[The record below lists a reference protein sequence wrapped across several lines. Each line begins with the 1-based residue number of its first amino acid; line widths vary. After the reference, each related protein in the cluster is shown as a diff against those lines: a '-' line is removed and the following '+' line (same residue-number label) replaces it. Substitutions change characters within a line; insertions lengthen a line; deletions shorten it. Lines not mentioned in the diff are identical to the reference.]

1 MTHARPEYSII
12 LAILGVLLAVGVPA
26 LKRGQYVVG
35 GLCMLLA
42 VGVLA
47 WVLVAIRRD
56 RG

>member
-26 LKRGQYVVG
+26 LKRGQHIVG

>member
-26 LKRGQYVVG
+26 LKRGQYVAG